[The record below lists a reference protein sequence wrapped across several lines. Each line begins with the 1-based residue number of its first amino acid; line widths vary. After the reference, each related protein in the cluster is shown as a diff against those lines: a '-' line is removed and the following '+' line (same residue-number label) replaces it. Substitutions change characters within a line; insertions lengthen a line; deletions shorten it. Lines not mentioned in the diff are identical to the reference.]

1 MTNFKQTYNRTEFL
15 KFLDQFLPEDFLEEV
30 EPLDFESNYT
40 RKVTRLGE
48 CKSLGLEVFEMLH
61 TSTHD
66 ARVAL
71 SKEAFQL
78 LYNRTT
84 KNKALVL
91 LVPID
96 SPETYRFSLVSIDV
110 ELDEHKVRKSYSN
123 PRRYSYLLGEGAKVY
138 TPTKYLSVKGRVKDS
153 KDLHDRF
160 SVEVLTKEFYNELF
174 TWYQW
179 ALSDEIGVTFPNDRS
194 TENDDRKIEEH
205 LIRLITRLMFVWFIK
220 QKKLVPDLLFEVDQ
234 LKSLLKN
241 FEATDNKQ
249 DTFYRAILQNL
260 FFATLNNKIEE
271 RDFAVDGGFY
281 ENKVQYG
288 IKTLFRYADEFSVP
302 KEEVIQ
308 IFSKVPSL
316 NGGLFECL
324 DKDTPDSKGKI
335 IYSDG
340 FSRRRD
346 KQSRAFLPNILFFDP
361 VKGILSILN
370 KYNFTIEE
378 NSPLDVEVALD
389 PELLG
394 KVFENLLGTY
404 NPETKETARKQ
415 SGSFYTPREIVQYMV
430 DESLVAHLKRTVGDE
445 LEAEYRKLIN
455 HNDETIVLTD
465 QQKSDIFKS
474 LKACKILDPACGSGA
489 FPMGILNRMLAII
502 ERLPI
507 PANISIYDLKLYLIE
522 NCIYGID
529 IQSIAVQISK
539 LRFFISLICEQIPNG
554 DSADNYGIKPLPNLE
569 TKFVAANTLIG
580 LTPQKAQLN
589 LFEDPQIEV
598 TRNEL
603 MQTRHRHFLASTA
616 KQKKECR
623 DEDKKLREKLANL
636 LDRNGDFAPE
646 DARQLA
652 DWNPY
657 DQNASSP
664 FFDTEWMFGI
674 SSDIFVQKNN
684 IQSSEI
690 SALNLQIEAIN
701 KQIETI
707 NYSLK
712 QNHKPEILKLQ
723 FISANL
729 QVSII
734 ETELINIKN
743 NIAELFGSVTNK
755 ISNVSREP
763 ENITY
768 LINSLNTA
776 IKEVNKKIVKIE
788 SKLKPVNPVKNGGYF
803 DIVIGNPPYVQL
815 QKEGGKL
822 AEQLKNQN
830 FETFERTGDIYSLF
844 YERGYSLL
852 RNNGFLTYIT
862 SNKWMRAGYGKSLR
876 KFFVSA
882 NPLLLVDFGQTMI
895 FENAIV
901 HSNIL
906 TIQKS
911 QNARETLTVQFND
924 EFYKPDISIT
934 DYVAEHAIIANKL
947 SDGIW
952 AIAKSSDVFIKDK
965 FEKVGK
971 PLKNWNL
978 EYYRGILT
986 GYNEAFIIDGKTKT
1000 ELIEKDP
1007 QNTDILKPILRGR
1020 DTRRYYCN
1028 FADYWLINSHNGL
1041 KSKNIKRID
1050 VPAEYPGIYEYL
1062 IQFQEQAEKRLDKG
1076 EHWTNLR
1083 NCAYI
1088 DEIEKPKIV
1097 FSEIVSE
1104 PQFYYDTQGYYPEAT
1119 VFFITG
1125 EKLKY
1130 LTALLNSKAVTFI
1143 FKKFYAGGELVGK
1156 YRYKKAFLENL
1167 PIPVPDDEMERP
1179 FINLVDRILAAKQ
1192 ADPKADTSALE
1203 SEIDRLVYELYGLTE
1218 EEIAIV
1224 ENK

>member
-1 MTNFKQTYNRTEFL
+1 MINYKQTYNRSEFL
-15 KFLDQFLPEDFLEEV
+15 NFLDKFLPEDSLFEDV
-30 EPLDFESNYT
+30 TIGFESNYT
-40 RKVTRLGE
+40 RKVTRLGVCE
-48 CKSLGLEVFEMLH
+48 SLGLDIFEVQH

-78 LYNRTT
+78 LYKRTT

-91 LVPID
+91 FVPID
-96 SPETYRFSLVSIDV
+96 SPETYRFSLVSFDV
-110 ELDEHKVRKSYSN
+110 EVDEYKVRKSFSN

-138 TPTKYLSVKGRVKDS
+138 TPTKYLSVKGRVKDA
-153 KDLHDRF
+153 KDLLDRF

-194 TENDDRKIEEH
+194 TESDDRKIEEH

-220 QKKLVPDLLFEVDQ
+220 QKKLVPDLLFEVDK

-241 FEATDNKQ
+241 FEATDGKQ
-249 DTFYRAILQNL
+249 DTYYRAILQNL

-302 KEEVIQ
+302 KEQIIQ
-308 IFSKVPSL
+308 LFGKVPFL

-324 DKDTPDSKGKI
+324 DKDTPDSNGKI
-335 IYSDG
+335 IYNDG
-340 FSRRRD
+340 FSRKKGR
-346 KQSRAFLPNILFFDP
+346 QSRAFIPNMLFFDDS
-361 VKGILSILN
+361 KGIISILN

-445 LEAEYRKLIN
+445 LEDEYRKLIN
-455 HNDETIVLTD
+455 HTDETIFLTD
-465 QQKSDIFKS
+465 QQKSYIFKS

-580 LTPQKAQLN
+580 LTPKKVQLN

-598 TRNEL
+598 TRSEL
-603 MQTRHRHFLASTA
+603 MQTRHKHFLASTS

-623 DEDKKLREKLANL
+623 DEDKKLREKLAKL
-636 LDRNGDFAPE
+636 LDNNGNFAPD

-674 SSDIFVQKNN
+674 KD
-684 IQSSEI
+684 
-690 SALNLQIEAIN
+690 
-701 KQIETI
+701 
-707 NYSLK
+707 
-712 QNHKPEILKLQ
+712 
-723 FISANL
+723 
-729 QVSII
+729 
-734 ETELINIKN
+734 
-743 NIAELFGSVTNK
+743 G
-755 ISNVSREP
+755 
-763 ENITY
+763 
-768 LINSLNTA
+768 
-776 IKEVNKKIVKIE
+776 
-788 SKLKPVNPVKNGGYF
+788 F
-803 DIVIGNPPYVQL
+803 DVVIGNPPYVQL
-815 QKEGGKL
+815 QKNRDAATELESQKY
-822 AEQLKNQN
+822 K
-830 FETFERTGDIYSLF
+830 TFARTGDIYMLFIEKGNRLLKESGNLIFITNSAWLRTAFGEKLKTFFANETSLKKVIDL
-844 YERGYSLL
+844 SDCDL
-852 RNNGFLTYIT
+852 
-862 SNKWMRAGYGKSLR
+862 
-876 KFFVSA
+876 
-882 NPLLLVDFGQTMI
+882 
-895 FENAIV
+895 FENAAV
-901 HSNIL
+901 L
-906 TIQKS
+906 TTIIHLQKGRS
-911 QNARETLTVQFND
+911 GLQFAKGIRIRKT
-924 EFYKPDISIT
+924 EQK
-934 DYVAEHAIIANKL
+934 IIASL
-947 SDGIW
+947 SSFFEEFSVPINSFLPQSAW
-952 AIAKSSDVFIKDK
+952 TILEKERFQIKDK
-965 FEKVGK
+965 VEKQGIAIK
-971 PLKNWNL
+971 DWKISIF
-978 EYYRGILT
+978 RGILT
-986 GYNEAFIIDGKTKT
+986 GLNEAFVIDGSKKA
-1000 ELIEKDP
+1000 ELISADP
-1007 QNTDILKPILRGR
+1007 KSTEIIKPLLRGR
-1020 DTRRYYCN
+1020 DVTKYQIE
-1028 FADYWLINSHNGL
+1028 FADLWLINTHNGL
-1041 KSKNIKRID
+1041 KEKGI
-1050 VPAEYPGIYEYL
+1050 PAINVITEYPVIYFFLEGFGDQ
-1062 IQFQEQAEKRLDKG
+1062 IKTRSDQG
-1076 EHWTNLR
+1076 NHWSNLR

-1088 DEIEKPKIV
+1088 NEFEKPKII
-1097 FSEIVSE
+1097 F
-1104 PQFYYDTQGYYPEAT
+1104 PNMTKHMPFYYDSSGFYTNQKCYI
-1119 VFFITG
+1119 ITG
-1125 EKLKY
+1125 EHLKY
-1130 LTALLNSKAVTFI
+1130 LTAVFNSKLYEYCFRSN
-1143 FKKFYAGGELVGK
+1143 FPELLGGVVELSKVFFEK
-1156 YRYKKAFLENL
+1156 VQIKIPDLVAEKAFE
-1167 PIPVPDDEMERP
+1167 P
-1179 FINLVDRILAAKQ
+1179 LVDRILSAKQ
-1192 ADPKADTSALE
+1192 ANPKADTSALE
-1203 SEIDRLVYELYGLTE
+1203 KEIDRLIYELYGLTE
-1218 EEIAIV
+1218 EEIKIV
-1224 ENK
+1224 EGK